1 MNDRLP
7 CKSLVNEKARD
18 SCTRSGERVVAVI
31 RTCRSRTFCLS
42 ADGSCVYAEPDIHVR
57 SRAAKSCHR
66 RLSLC
71 SLPVPKQLVESLGSC
86 LRRPAGH
93 LRDLAAC
100 ASSNPDVFPFFRKGF
115 YTAAAGENSPAG
127 MKPVPRLSTASM
139 CATMSDL
146 PCSRQV
152 TLRVGVVAKSRNA
165 PHSSLPFPGRCTSSD
180 GVQEGSRSSAQ

>member
-1 MNDRLP
+1 MHSSSPQAAFWASDRHP
-7 CKSLVNEKARD
+7 CKSLVNRKARD
-18 SCTRSGERVVAVI
+18 SCKRSGERVVAVI

-42 ADGSCVYAEPDIHVR
+42 ADGSCVYAEPDIHLR

-139 CATMSDL
+139 CATILRATASVAL
-146 PCSRQV
+146 PPC
-152 TLRVGVVAKSRNA
+152 
-165 PHSSLPFPGRCTSSD
+165 PRCR
-180 GVQEGSRSSAQ
+180 SRSYSRANSWL